1 VSRVGGSPGG
11 SFPRGAGG
19 ARPARTVREVS
30 IAAPSGEEPVAHV
43 ERSPIQG
50 SSGRPEIFI
59 EVPLGCSEPPPE
71 PSSRFV
77 TLPSGLSSGVDMCI
91 NDRDDD
97 PRKRVEGAGDE
108 RRGSG
113 RLRHARGA
121 RTERGQDRV
130 EGIRMAIGE
139 PRPEMGSDELTG
151 AQFGGAYL
159 KTTR

>member
-1 VSRVGGSPGG
+1 MSRVGGSPGG

-71 PSSRFV
+71 PSSLFV
-77 TLPSGLSSGVDMCI
+77 TLPSV
-91 NDRDDD
+91 
-97 PRKRVEGAGDE
+97 PVVW
-108 RRGSG
+108 RRYV
-113 RLRHARGA
+113 H
-121 RTERGQDRV
+121 
-130 EGIRMAIGE
+130 
-139 PRPEMGSDELTG
+139 
-151 AQFGGAYL
+151 
-159 KTTR
+159 K